1 MTIKNDTNK
10 KYQDLKAD
18 DYFIG
23 EIKIIELIEKYKLK
37 EKHISRIIDIYK
49 YKTEGYIPQFHSK
62 HELKIGVSYE
72 IRGYMF
78 EDGYL
83 RSVATKELKHESES
97 IN

>member
-1 MTIKNDTNK
+1 MTIKNDMNK
-10 KYQDLKAD
+10 KYADLKAD

-37 EKHISRIIDIYK
+37 ERHVSRIIDIYK

-83 RSVATKELKHESES
+83 RTVTTKELKQEPELT
-97 IN
+97 N